1 MPSNC
6 RGIARTATGLDE
18 KVEGDHRDQLK
29 KGAAGGPD
37 LGSPPRA
44 RAGPPVGRVSWQQQ
58 KRLVIM
64 GPAGPRPDGFD
75 SNFFPPRKEKRNSA
89 YRVLYFGAI
98 QSPLLSTPHMH
109 TFFIYVSKLINIY

>member
-1 MPSNC
+1 MRRWREIIAISSRRGPQVGQISVPYPGPGPAHLWAELVGSN
-6 RGIARTATGLDE
+6 
-18 KVEGDHRDQLK
+18 K
-29 KGAAGGPD
+29 
-37 LGSPPRA
+37 
-44 RAGPPVGRVSWQQQ
+44 

-64 GPAGPRPDGFD
+64 GPAGPRPDGFV
-75 SNFFPPRKEKRNSA
+75 SNFFPPRKERRNSA

>member
-6 RGIARTATGLDE
+6 GGIARTATGLDE

-37 LGSPPRA
+37 LGSLPRA

-58 KRLVIM
+58 KK
-64 GPAGPRPDGFD
+64 ADDDGARW
-75 SNFFPPRKEKRNSA
+75 PPPGW
-89 YRVLYFGAI
+89 VC
-98 QSPLLSTPHMH
+98 
-109 TFFIYVSKLINIY
+109 